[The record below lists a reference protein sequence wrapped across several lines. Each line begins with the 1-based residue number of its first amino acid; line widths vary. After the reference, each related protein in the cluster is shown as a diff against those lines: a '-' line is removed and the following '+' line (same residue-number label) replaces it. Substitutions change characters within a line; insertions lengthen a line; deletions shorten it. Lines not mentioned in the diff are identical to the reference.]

1 MRTPIDERNTST
13 RILDAAERL
22 VQERGFNG
30 FSYADIA
37 DELGVSK
44 AALHYHFA
52 GKAELG
58 ETLILRYSSRF
69 AEALRQ
75 ISASDLDALGCIH
88 AYADLYLDVL
98 RRERMCLCGM
108 LAAEFRTLPSP
119 MQLAVTR
126 FFDDNE
132 RWLVRVLQSGR
143 SSAQLSFAAEPRD
156 AARSIIATL
165 EGAMLVARAYRQDG
179 ADRFQAAV
187 ALLLGV
193 VTAES
198 VR

>member
-1 MRTPIDERNTST
+1 
-13 RILDAAERL
+13 
-22 VQERGFNG
+22 
-30 FSYADIA
+30 
-37 DELGVSK
+37 
-44 AALHYHFA
+44 
-52 GKAELG
+52 
-58 ETLILRYSSRF
+58 
-69 AEALRQ
+69 
-75 ISASDLDALGCIH
+75 
-88 AYADLYLDVL
+88 
-98 RRERMCLCGM
+98 M
-108 LAAEFRTLPSP
+108 LAAEFQTLPSP

-187 ALLLGV
+187 AILLGV

>member
-1 MRTPIDERNTST
+1 M
-13 RILDAAERL
+13 
-22 VQERGFNG
+22 QERGFNG

-108 LAAEFRTLPSP
+108 LAAEFQTLPSP

-132 RWLVRVLQSGR
+132 RWLVRVLESGR

-187 ALLLGV
+187 AILLGV